1 MSHLLLIFIDWQKYR
16 PENLLGGQIL
26 ERTPAGLSLIYL
38 SGLVVMVAILLLSFI
53 RRRRAKFAFERDL
66 PKEVV
71 RKLSSTGTNRSL
83 RIFQFVFI
91 FLTFFV
97 YGFHY
102 YWGAMAEKDNQR
114 FQDLSARDL
123 RYRRSTSSQ
132 LRGWMLDR
140 SGKLSNALAYYKKDK
155 DGTIDRTFG
164 LDREM
169 STLLGTEIG
178 SPGLERT
185 LYRQAA
191 DPMPEAW
198 EVVTKVK
205 KPEEEQKDVRITIDR
220 ELQVYLAQL
229 LDVELKK
236 GRKGAIV
243 VLNPQTGEVLGMYA
257 SPSFSLSEVKS
268 NEDLVK
274 LDRNK
279 RDEPLLNRATRAFY
293 TPGSTFKTFTML
305 SAYRAGKGDT
315 MLPSFDQGYY
325 PVKGM
330 RPIVD
335 ATQHYDPA
343 SKSVSGGCDGGCEE
357 KDIRKA
363 YTVSSNQYF
372 AQLAVMLGRDRLKE
386 TAALVGIAAVDTP
399 AETGTQGYYGD
410 IWNASNKRIAASIAP
425 ARPTIVTGKGINL
438 FDLGTEGYGQGYAS
452 QMTPFQ
458 MALIA
463 SIPANMSGNL
473 MKPKIEADIPS
484 QVFNPIISA
493 QQAAYIRETMSGV
506 TEEPGGT
513 ARALFASR
521 MDKDVRVGGKTGT
534 AEKIVPVYN
543 ADGTRKT
550 VKARRKVN
558 GEWVEYQKG
567 VTQKRTD
574 SWFIC
579 IAPLGPEGNPE
590 APQLS
595 IAVVVEGGGFGATT
609 AAPIAIAVI
618 KKARQLGLLGEKY
631 TPKTAPPSAKPAK
644 KKPR

>member
-1 MSHLLLIFIDWQKYR
+1 MMGALALFFIDWQKYR
-16 PENLLGGQIL
+16 PENWFGGQIL
-26 ERTPAGLSLIYL
+26 ERTPAGLSLVYL
-38 SGLVVMVAILLLSFI
+38 IGIGFLVVILLLSFLRNRRI
-53 RRRRAKFAFERDL
+53 RFAYEQSL
-66 PKEVV
+66 PKEVR
-71 RKLSSTGTNRSL
+71 RKLSSTATNRSL
-83 RIFQFVFI
+83 RIWQVVFVL
-91 FLTFFV
+91 LTIFV
-97 YGFHY
+97 YGFHF
-102 YWGAMAEKDNQR
+102 YWAVLAERDNQR
-114 FQDLSARDL
+114 FQELSSRDL

-132 LRGWMLDR
+132 LRGWMFDR
-140 SGKLSNALAYYKKDK
+140 SGKLDKALAYYKKAP
-155 DGTIDRTFG
+155 DGTIDRTFA

-185 LYRQAA
+185 LYKHIA

-198 EVVTKVK
+198 EILTKVK

-243 VLNPQTGEVLGMYA
+243 VLNPQTGDVLGMYA
-257 SPSFSLSEVKS
+257 SPSFLLSEVKT
-268 NEDLVK
+268 NDDLTK

-279 RDEPLLNRATRAFY
+279 RDEPLLNRAMRAFY
-293 TPGSTFKTFTML
+293 VPGSTFKTFTMI
-305 SAYRAGKGDT
+305 SAYRAGKDGST
-315 MLPSFDQGYY
+315 FPSYPEGYF

-335 ATQHYDPA
+335 ATQHYDPG
-343 SKSVSGGCDGGCEE
+343 SKSVSGGCDGGCEP
-357 KDIRKA
+357 KGIRMA

-386 TAALVGIAAVDTP
+386 TADAVGIAAVATP
-399 AETGTQGYYGD
+399 AETGTQGLFPD
-410 IWNASNKRIAASIAP
+410 IWNASDRRIAQSIAP
-425 ARPTIVTGKGINL
+425 ARATIVTGPGINL

-463 SIPANMSGNL
+463 SIPANMNGYL
-473 MKPKIEADIPS
+473 MKPKIEADIQPKPYS
-484 QVFNPIISA
+484 QVISP
-493 QQAAYIRETMSGV
+493 QQAAYIRETMAGV
-506 TEEPGGT
+506 TSEPGGT
-513 ARALFASR
+513 ALRLFASR

-534 AEKIVPVYN
+534 AEKVVPVYN

-550 VKARRKVN
+550 VKARRRVQ
-558 GEWVEYQKG
+558 GEWVEYDKP
-567 VTQKRTD
+567 VLQKRTD

-579 IAPLGPEGNPE
+579 IAPLGPENAPE
-590 APQLS
+590 APQLA

-609 AAPIAIAVI
+609 AAPIAIDVI
-618 KKARQLGLLGEKY
+618 KKARQLGLLGDKY
-631 TPKTAPPSAKPAK
+631 TPRTVTPASPPK
-644 KKPR
+644 KRR